1 MNFLEKAK
9 TQLEYMRRI
18 NAQVKSNISVMP
30 EGSLVHKFAK
40 GHTYYYASNNGKLI
54 SLQDDPRLRQLLMEK
69 RWLKSQIHNIEKDI
83 PVLER
88 LMRDY
93 APLFPNPMEWE
104 LLEEEQNTYK
114 KEERRHY
121 YKGVYFRSK
130 SEVLVAMVL
139 DSNGLEYKY
148 EVALH
153 INGRTIYPDFV
164 IRRKRDGKIFI
175 WEHFGMIFSEEYR
188 QRMYRK
194 MVDFHE
200 AGFNPWDNMLMSFDS
215 EEGSIDVDFIERMIK
230 LYLL

>member
-18 NAQVKSNISVMP
+18 NAQVKSDISVMP

-69 RWLKSQIHNIEKDI
+69 RWLKSQIHNVEKDI

>member
-18 NAQVKSNISVMP
+18 NAQVKSDISVMP

-188 QRMYRK
+188 QRM
-194 MVDFHE
+194 
-200 AGFNPWDNMLMSFDS
+200 
-215 EEGSIDVDFIERMIK
+215 SI
-230 LYLL
+230 

>member
-1 MNFLEKAK
+1 MNFLEKTN
-9 TQLEYMRRI
+9 TQLEYLKRI
-18 NAQVKSNISVMP
+18 RTQMKEEMAVMP
-30 EGSLVHKFAK
+30 EGNLAQKNVRE
-40 GHTYYYASNNGKLI
+40 HTYYYVRNNGKMQ
-54 SLQDDPRLRQLLMEK
+54 SLKDDPKLQKLLMEK
-69 RWLKSQIHNIEKDI
+69 RWLKSQLQNIEKDI

-88 LMRDY
+88 LLRDY

-104 LLEEEQNTYK
+104 LLEGEQNQYK

-139 DSNGLEYKY
+139 DSHGLEFKY

-175 WEHFGMIFSEEYR
+175 WEHFGLIFSEEYR
-188 QRMYRK
+188 QKMYLK
-194 MVDFHE
+194 IAELHE
-200 AGFNPWDNMLMSFDS
+200 AGFNPWDNLLMSFDS
-215 EEGSIDVDFIERMIK
+215 EDGSIDIAFIERMVN
-230 LYLL
+230 LYLM

>member
-9 TQLEYMRRI
+9 AQLEYMRRI
-18 NAQVKSNISVMP
+18 NTQVKNNITAMP

-69 RWLKSQIHNIEKDI
+69 RWLKSQIQNIEKDI
-83 PVLER
+83 PVLEH
-88 LMRDY
+88 LLRDY

-139 DSNGLEYKY
+139 DSHGLEYKY

-175 WEHFGMIFSEEYR
+175 WEHFGLIFSEEYR
-188 QRMYRK
+188 QKMYRRLEEL
-194 MVDFHE
+194 HE
-200 AGFNPWDNMLMSFDS
+200 AGFNIWDNLLMSFDS
-215 EEGSIDVDFIERMIK
+215 VEGSIDVDFIERMIK

>member
-1 MNFLEKAK
+1 
-9 TQLEYMRRI
+9 MR
-18 NAQVKSNISVMP
+18 
-30 EGSLVHKFAK
+30 EG
-40 GHTYYYASNNGKLI
+40 
-54 SLQDDPRLRQLLMEK
+54 
-69 RWLKSQIHNIEKDI
+69 
-83 PVLER
+83 
-88 LMRDY
+88 
-93 APLFPNPMEWE
+93 
-104 LLEEEQNTYK
+104 EQNTYK

>member
-18 NAQVKSNISVMP
+18 NAQVKSDIAVMP

-54 SLQDDPRLRQLLMEK
+54 SLQDDPRLRQILMEK

-175 WEHFGMIFSEEYR
+175 WEHFGLIFSEEYR
-188 QRMYRK
+188 QKMYRK
-194 MVDFHE
+194 LEDRHE
-200 AGFNPWDNMLMSFDS
+200 AGFNIWDNLLMSFDS
-215 EEGSIDVDFIERMIK
+215 VEGSIDVDFIERMIK

>member
-18 NAQVKSNISVMP
+18 NAQVKSDISVMP

>member
-18 NAQVKSNISVMP
+18 NAQVKSDISVMP

-188 QRMYRK
+188 QKMYRRLEEL
-194 MVDFHE
+194 HE
-200 AGFNPWDNMLMSFDS
+200 AGFNPWDNLLMSFDS
-215 EEGSIDVDFIERMIK
+215 IEGSIDVDFVEKMVK

>member
-18 NAQVKSNISVMP
+18 NAQVKSDISVMP

-175 WEHFGMIFSEEYR
+175 WEHFGLIFSEEYR
-188 QRMYRK
+188 QKMYRK
-194 MVDFHE
+194 LEDLHE
-200 AGFNPWDNMLMSFDS
+200 AGFNIWDNLLMSFDS
-215 EEGSIDVDFIERMIK
+215 VEGSIDVDFIERMIK
-230 LYLL
+230 MYLL

>member
-18 NAQVKSNISVMP
+18 NAQVKSDISVMP

-139 DSNGLEYKY
+139 DSHRLEYKY

-164 IRRKRDGKIFI
+164 IKRKRDGKTFI
-175 WEHFGMIFSEEYR
+175 WEHFGLIFSEEYR

-200 AGFNPWDNMLMSFDS
+200 AGFNPWDNLLMSFDS
-215 EEGSIDVDFIERMIK
+215 VEGSIDVDFIERMIK

>member
-18 NAQVKSNISVMP
+18 NAQVKSDISVMP

-69 RWLKSQIHNIEKDI
+69 RWLKSQIHNVEKDI

-175 WEHFGMIFSEEYR
+175 WEHFGLIFSEEYR
-188 QRMYRK
+188 QKMYRK
-194 MVDFHE
+194 LEDLHE
-200 AGFNPWDNMLMSFDS
+200 AGFNIWDNLLMSFDS
-215 EEGSIDVDFIERMIK
+215 VEGSIDVDFIERMIK
-230 LYLL
+230 MYLL

>member
-1 MNFLEKAK
+1 MDFLEKAK
-9 TQLEYMRRI
+9 AQIEYMRRI
-18 NAQVKSNISVMP
+18 NVQVKNSITAMP

-40 GHTYYYASNNGKLI
+40 GHTYFYASNNGKLI

-69 RWLKSQIHNIEKDI
+69 RWLKSQIQNIEKDI

-88 LMRDY
+88 LLRDY

-104 LLEEEQNTYK
+104 LLEGEQNQYK

-139 DSNGLEYKY
+139 DSHGLEYKY

-164 IRRKRDGKIFI
+164 IKRKRDGKIFI
-175 WEHFGMIFSEEYR
+175 WEHFGLIFSEEYR
-188 QRMYRK
+188 QKMYRK
-194 MVDFHE
+194 IAELHE
-200 AGFNPWDNMLMSFDS
+200 AGFNPWDNLLMSFDS

>member
-18 NAQVKSNISVMP
+18 NAQVKSDISVMP

-175 WEHFGMIFSEEYR
+175 WEHFGLIFSEEYR
-188 QRMYRK
+188 QKMYRK
-194 MVDFHE
+194 LEDLHE
-200 AGFNPWDNMLMSFDS
+200 AGFNIWDNLLMSFDS
-215 EEGSIDVDFIERMIK
+215 VEGSIDVDFIERMIK

>member
-9 TQLEYMRRI
+9 AQLEYMRRI
-18 NAQVKSNISVMP
+18 NTQVKNNITAMP

-69 RWLKSQIHNIEKDI
+69 RWLKSQIQNIEKDI
-83 PVLER
+83 PVLEH
-88 LMRDY
+88 LLRDY
-93 APLFPNPMEWE
+93 APLFSNPMEWE
-104 LLEEEQNTYK
+104 LLEGEQNQYK

-139 DSNGLEYKY
+139 DSHGLEYKY

-175 WEHFGMIFSEEYR
+175 WEHFGLIFSEEYR
-188 QRMYRK
+188 QKMYRRLEEL
-194 MVDFHE
+194 HE
-200 AGFNPWDNMLMSFDS
+200 AGFNIWDNLLMSFDS
-215 EEGSIDVDFIERMIK
+215 VEGSIDVDFIERMIK